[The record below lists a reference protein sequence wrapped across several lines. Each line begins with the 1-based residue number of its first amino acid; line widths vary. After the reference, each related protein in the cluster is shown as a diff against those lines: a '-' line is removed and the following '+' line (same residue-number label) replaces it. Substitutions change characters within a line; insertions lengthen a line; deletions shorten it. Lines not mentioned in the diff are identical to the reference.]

1 MRKQK
6 ISSIAITV
14 CIILC
19 LLPMNVLAGNYDTV
33 RGQSFER
40 HKKNEM
46 QATSEVSALGS
57 EETNLVSGT
66 VELNNYDTNYRELS
80 AATRYTVVYDPN
92 GGNGSLFLS
101 GGTGDSHTVL
111 TVESVR
117 FSRAGYTFTGW
128 NTRADGDGT
137 AYAPGDTL
145 AVTGS
150 ITLYAQWG
158 EEAAEQLYTVTYDP
172 NGGSGT
178 APTESPKTAGE
189 IFAAATNTFTAPE
202 GLRFR
207 EWNTQRDGQGISYTE
222 GAMVTMPA
230 GDLILYAI
238 WDSSMATYTV
248 DYNANGGS
256 GSHAD
261 TDLASGSTYTVLN
274 QSDTGINRDGYI
286 FKDWN
291 TAADGSGVSYAAYDT
306 FVITGDMTLF
316 AQWEMASTI
325 IPPKTGDTSNTG
337 IWGTLLSISLTGT
350 VYLLLAI
357 RMRKQ
362 RRQKY

>member
-1 MRKQK
+1 
-6 ISSIAITV
+6 
-14 CIILC
+14 
-19 LLPMNVLAGNYDTV
+19 
-33 RGQSFER
+33 
-40 HKKNEM
+40 
-46 QATSEVSALGS
+46 
-57 EETNLVSGT
+57 
-66 VELNNYDTNYRELS
+66 
-80 AATRYTVVYDPN
+80 
-92 GGNGSLFLS
+92 
-101 GGTGDSHTVL
+101 
-111 TVESVR
+111 
-117 FSRAGYTFTGW
+117 
-128 NTRADGDGT
+128 
-137 AYAPGDTL
+137 
-145 AVTGS
+145 
-150 ITLYAQWG
+150 
-158 EEAAEQLYTVTYDP
+158 
-172 NGGSGT
+172 
-178 APTESPKTAGE
+178 
-189 IFAAATNTFTAPE
+189 
-202 GLRFR
+202 
-207 EWNTQRDGQGISYTE
+207 
-222 GAMVTMPA
+222 MVTMPA

-261 TDLASGSTYTVLN
+261 TNLASGSTYTVLN

-337 IWGTLLSISLTGT
+337 IWGILLSISLTGT